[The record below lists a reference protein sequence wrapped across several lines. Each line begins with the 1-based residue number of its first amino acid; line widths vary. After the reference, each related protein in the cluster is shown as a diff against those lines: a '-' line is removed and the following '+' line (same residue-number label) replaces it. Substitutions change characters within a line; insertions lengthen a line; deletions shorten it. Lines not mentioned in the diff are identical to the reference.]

1 MSQNNNVSHSE
12 LEQDLLARLQDVAQT
27 VRASSTPTEV
37 EVALADITALPMSA
51 QLSFVRTLSKTTTT
65 DAADVLT
72 ALNTYGADKEI
83 RKEARRAIIRLESM
97 RVRSQWTPPVAQ
109 ASVVQLNVNNAP
121 RFWQGLTTQSREEG
135 EMQVILI
142 WEQGYDY
149 SEVRTFGFLLDFWS
163 AGIKDCFI
171 EIVGKRTMTR
181 RIDEMRSK
189 LTDLAPTSCTLA
201 EGKRLIEDALSV
213 NAWHN
218 VEPAAE
224 FRNNRNL
231 INQFI
236 LDASDIGED
245 SGRTFIHPELEDQEA
260 IINFLGGW
268 SMGDYGLAYDLLASD
283 SSVRNGLDRDEWI
296 ERHRVWFDEAKPAR
310 VELGFVHE
318 REQTKAALWVPNPT
332 MNRVS
337 RKDIELG
344 WSLELVDTQ
353 LAGTLR
359 EFPMASAINKETGRH
374 WFWTSYTMV
383 RQREGWRIQS
393 IADEDV
399 RLQGLPINEL
409 QRLIKEYEDIMDGL
423 IQRVQGGTEQDQTA
437 FLEEASWRFTQMLHF
452 YDALIAKL
460 PLDRQITE
468 DAYGRSVLIG
478 NPERSMVYLE
488 RLVERFPEN
497 HADLQRRLGATTAAL
512 AYTYI
517 NSNMTERGMALLAR
531 AEATLRESLTTQDSA
546 TAHMLL
552 GELLLSQDRNDEAE
566 QELQRA
572 SELDPT
578 QDELASIEAGLGNIE
593 MHRERMEAAIPHY
606 QRVTELNQDY
616 GGVWFSLGFAHR
628 LLGDLDAA
636 ELDYQHAIQQ
646 EPNDVRPY
654 SELTAI
660 YMNKNE
666 VEQARAIVAQGV
678 HANPDSAHLHALYAS
693 VLDVIGDKRAARREL
708 AEAEAIDPS
717 LEIVQQAH
725 LQIHEPSSPNAPKR
739 R

>member
-1 MSQNNNVSHSE
+1 MSQHNISQSE
-12 LEQDLLARLQDVAQT
+12 QEQELLARLPDVAQT
-27 VRASSTPTEV
+27 VRASSTPTEA
-37 EVALADITALPMSA
+37 EAALADIAALPTA
-51 QLSFVRTLSKTTTT
+51 TQVNFIHTLSKTTTT

-72 ALNTYGADKEI
+72 ALNTYGVDKEI
-83 RKEARRAIIRLESM
+83 RKEARRALIRLESM

-109 ASVVQLNVNNAP
+109 AAAVQLNTNNAP

-135 EMQVILI
+135 EMQLILI

-163 AGIKDCFI
+163 AGVKDCFI
-171 EIVGKRTMTR
+171 ETVSKRAMTR

-189 LTDLAPTSCTLA
+189 MTELGPTSCTLA

-213 NAWHN
+213 NTWRN
-218 VEPAAE
+218 NEPAAE

-236 LDASDIGED
+236 LDASNIGED
-245 SGRTFIHPELEDQEA
+245 SGRTFIHPELEDQET
-260 IINFLGGW
+260 IINFLGAW
-268 SMGDYGLAYDLLASD
+268 SMGDFGLAYDLLAPD

-296 ERHRVWFDEAKPAR
+296 ERHRTWFDEAKPAR

-318 REQTKAALWVPNPT
+318 REQVKSALWVPNAAV
-332 MNRVS
+332 NRTS

-374 WFWTSYTMV
+374 WFWTSYTMT

-399 RLQGLPINEL
+399 RLQGLPIDEL
-409 QRLIKEYEDIMDGL
+409 QRLIKEYEDIMNGL
-423 IQRVQGGTEQDQTA
+423 IQRVQRGEGMDQST
-437 FLEEASWRFTQMLHF
+437 FLDEATWRFTQMLHF
-452 YDALIAKL
+452 YDALITKL
-460 PLDRQITE
+460 PLDRQIIE
-468 DAYGRSVLIG
+468 DAYSHSVLIG

-488 RLVERFPEN
+488 RLIQRFPDN
-497 HADLQRRLGATTAAL
+497 RADLQRRLSATIAAL
-512 AYTYI
+512 AYNYI
-517 NSNMTERGMALLAR
+517 NNGMTERGESLLAQ
-531 AEATLRESLTTQDSA
+531 AEATLRESLTNQDSA
-546 TAHMLL
+546 TGHMLL

-566 QELQRA
+566 QELHRA
-572 SELDPT
+572 SELNPT

-593 MHRERMEAAIPHY
+593 MHRERMDAAIPHY
-606 QRVTELNQDY
+606 QRVTELKPDY
-616 GGVWFSLGFAHR
+616 GGVWFSLGFANR
-628 LLGDLDAA
+628 LLGNFDAA

-646 EPNDVRPY
+646 EPHDIRAY

-660 YMNKNE
+660 YMNQENAEK
-666 VEQARAIVAQGV
+666 ARATIAQGV

-693 VLDVIGDKRAARREL
+693 VLDVVGDKRAARREL
-708 AEAEAIDPS
+708 AEAEAIDPT
-717 LEIVQQAH
+717 LEIVRSAH
-725 LQIHEPSSPNAPKR
+725 LQIYEPNSPNAPKR

>member
-1 MSQNNNVSHSE
+1 MSKNNISQSE
-12 LEQDLLARLQDVAQT
+12 QEQELFARLPDVAQT
-27 VRASSTPTEV
+27 VRASSTPTEA
-37 EVALADITALPMSA
+37 EAALADITALPTSA
-51 QLSFVRTLSKTTTT
+51 QLNFIRTLSKTTTT

-72 ALNTYGADKEI
+72 ALNTYGADKEV
-83 RKEARRAIIRLESM
+83 RKEARRALVRLESM

-109 ASVVQLNVNNAP
+109 ASAVQLNVNNAP

-135 EMQVILI
+135 EMQLILI

-171 EIVGKRTMTR
+171 EIVSKRAMTR
-181 RIDEMRSK
+181 RIDEMRGK
-189 LTDLAPTSCTLA
+189 MTNLAPTSCTVA

-213 NAWHN
+213 NTWRN

-260 IINFLGGW
+260 IINFLGAW
-268 SMGDYGLAYDLLASD
+268 SMGDYGLAYDLLTPD
-283 SSVRNGLDRDEWI
+283 SSVRNGLDRNEWI
-296 ERHRVWFDEAKPAR
+296 ERHRTWFDEARPAR

-318 REQTKAALWVPNPT
+318 REQAKSALWVPNAAVNKT
-332 MNRVS
+332 S

-359 EFPMASAINKETGRH
+359 EFPMASTINKETGRH
-374 WFWTSYTMV
+374 WFWTSYSMV

-393 IADEDV
+393 IADDDL
-399 RLQGLPINEL
+399 RLQGLPIDEL
-409 QRLIKEYEDIMDGL
+409 QRLIKEYEDIMNGF
-423 IQRVQGGTEQDQTA
+423 IQRVQEGTEKDQNA

-460 PLDRQITE
+460 PLDRQITD
-468 DAYGRSVLIG
+468 DAYSHSVLIG
-478 NPERSMVYLE
+478 NPERGMVYLE
-488 RLVERFPEN
+488 RLVQRFPEN
-497 HADLQRRLGATTAAL
+497 RADLQRRLSATIAAV
-512 AYTYI
+512 AYNYI
-517 NSNMTERGMALLAR
+517 NNGMTERGEALLAQ
-531 AEATLRESLTTQDSA
+531 AEAVLRESLTTQDSA
-546 TAHMLL
+546 TGHMLL
-552 GELLLSQDRNDEAE
+552 GELLLSRDRLDESE
-566 QELQRA
+566 QELLKA
-572 SELDPT
+572 NELNPT
-578 QDELASIEAGLGNIE
+578 PDEQASIEAGLGNIE
-593 MHRERMEAAIPHY
+593 MHRERMDAAIPHY
-606 QRVTELNQDY
+606 QRVTELNADY
-616 GGVWFSLGFAHR
+616 GGIWFSLGFAHR

-646 EPNDVRPY
+646 EPNDVRAY

-666 VEQARAIVAQGV
+666 VEQARSIVAQGV

-708 AEAEAIDPS
+708 ADAEAIDPT
-717 LEIVQQAH
+717 LEIVRSAH
-725 LQIHEPSSPNAPKR
+725 LQIYEPNSPNAPKR

>member
-1 MSQNNNVSHSE
+1 MSQNNISQSE
-12 LEQDLLARLQDVAQT
+12 QEQELLARLSDVAQT
-27 VRASSTPTEV
+27 VRASSTPTEA
-37 EVALADITALPMSA
+37 EAALADITALPPLA
-51 QLSFVRTLSKTTTT
+51 QLNFIRTLSKTTTT

-72 ALNTYGADKEI
+72 ALNTYASDKEI
-83 RKEARRAIIRLESM
+83 RKEARRALIRLESM

-109 ASVVQLNVNNAP
+109 ASAVQLNTNNPP

-135 EMQVILI
+135 EMQVILM
-142 WEQGYDY
+142 WEYGYDY

-163 AGIKDCFI
+163 AGVKDCFI
-171 EIVGKRTMTR
+171 EVVSKRAMTR
-181 RIDEMRSK
+181 RIEEMRSK
-189 LTDLAPTSCTLA
+189 MTDLAPTSCTLA

-213 NAWHN
+213 NTWRH

-236 LDASDIGED
+236 LNASNIGED
-245 SGRTFIHPELEDQEA
+245 GGRTFVHPELEDQET
-260 IINFLGGW
+260 IINFLGAW
-268 SMGDYGLAYDLLASD
+268 SMGDFGLAYDLLTPD

-296 ERHRVWFDEAKPAR
+296 ERHRAWFDEAKPAC

-318 REQTKAALWVPNPT
+318 REQAKSALWVPNPT
-332 MNRVS
+332 VNKTS

-409 QRLIKEYEDIMDGL
+409 QRLIKEYEDVMDGL
-423 IQRVQGGTEQDQTA
+423 IQRVQGGTQNDQTA
-437 FLEEASWRFTQMLHF
+437 FLEEASWRLTQMLHF

-468 DAYGRSVLIG
+468 EAYSRSVLIG

-488 RLVERFPEN
+488 RLVQRFPDN
-497 HADLQRRLGATTAAL
+497 RADLQRRLSATTTAL
-512 AYTYI
+512 AFNFI
-517 NSNMTERGMALLAR
+517 NNGMTERGEALLAR
-531 AEATLRESLTTQDSA
+531 AEAILRESLTTQDSA
-546 TAHMLL
+546 TGHMLL
-552 GELLLSQDRNDEAE
+552 GELLLSQDRLDEAA
-566 QELQRA
+566 QELLRA
-572 SELDPT
+572 SELNPT
-578 QDELASIEAGLGNIE
+578 PDEQASIEAGLGNIE
-593 MHRERMEAAIPHY
+593 MHRERMDAAIPHY
-606 QRVTELNQDY
+606 RRVTELKPDY
-616 GGVWFSLGFAHR
+616 AGIWFSLGFAHR

-646 EPNDVRPY
+646 DPNDIRPY

-660 YMNKNE
+660 YMNKEE
-666 VEQARAIVAQGV
+666 VEQARSVIAQGV

-693 VLDVIGDKRAARREL
+693 VLDVVGDKRAARREL
-708 AEAEAIDPS
+708 AEAEAIDPT
-717 LEIVQQAH
+717 LEIVRSVH
-725 LQIHEPSSPNAPKR
+725 LQIYEPNSPNAPKR